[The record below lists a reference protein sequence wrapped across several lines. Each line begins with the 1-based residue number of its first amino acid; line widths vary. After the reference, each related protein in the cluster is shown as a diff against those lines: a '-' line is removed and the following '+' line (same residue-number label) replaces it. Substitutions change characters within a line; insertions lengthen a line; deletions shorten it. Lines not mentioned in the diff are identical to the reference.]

1 MHSSMISEYD
11 EEFLIKK
18 KVMAVLEVVL
28 LEIIFFI
35 SAWYFQ
41 WLYPSS
47 YGWYSKLIMIFLG
60 ITGILSHRRIRNYG
74 LFPKNIKFSIKW
86 SIYILLLFLTIII
99 TGIIAACIVGFWEL
113 KVNARLLLID
123 AIWFFIFVGF
133 AEELF
138 FRGYVQSRLNEVF
151 TKKYRKIIGVDFE
164 WHQGTLITGVVF
176 FGLPHILVGINP
188 LIRIYNISLAH
199 IIIAAF
205 ASFLGIIF
213 GIIREKTGGIIIVT
227 ILHGLI
233 DFTVYGIGRIIGL
246 MLSNIITI
254 IALFFFFAVFFEK
267 ILKEPLSE
275 QQ

>member
-1 MHSSMISEYD
+1 MRSSIISKD
-11 EEFLIKK
+11 NKVFLRKK
-18 KVMAVLEVVL
+18 KVIAVLEVIL
-28 LEIIFFI
+28 LETIFFI

-47 YGWYSKLIMIFLG
+47 YGWYSKSIMILLG
-60 ITGILSHRRIRNYG
+60 IIGILIHKRIRDYG

-86 SIYILLLFLTIII
+86 SIYTLLLFFVIII
-99 TGIIAACIVGFWEL
+99 TAITAAYIAGFLEP
-113 KVNARLLLID
+113 KVSARLLLID
-123 AIWFFIFVGF
+123 ATWFFIFVGF

-138 FRGYVQSRLNEVF
+138 FRGYAQSRLNEVF